1 MQYAGEASC
10 ASCHKN
16 IYDSFLTTGHHL
28 TSQNAD
34 SGVIKGSFEPGKNVY
49 AYNVNTY
56 VSMEKRDSGYF
67 QEEHQNGAASTAERF
82 DIIIGSG
89 IRGQTYLTWKNHNL
103 FQLPVSYLSSI
114 HQWVNSPGADNSILL
129 NRAIKSR
136 CLECHSTYA
145 NKIATDFNGQEE
157 FASNQLIYGI
167 TCEKCH
173 GPGAKHVE
181 YQTQHPQETT
191 AKYIVNPRTFTR
203 QQSLALC
210 RLCHGGRMNPFKPA
224 FSFSAGNKIQDY
236 FIINDMVNNARLDVH
251 GNQYGLLS
259 ESKCF
264 KNSAT
269 LTCISCHN
277 THDSERGN
285 VALFSQRCMTCHNK
299 EHNTFC
305 KIDTKLIGPAR
316 TAFLSANCI
325 DCHMPDQASKIIT
338 MQTADSTKMKAA
350 LLRSHFITV
359 YPDATKRYLAEKL
372 PVVGVK

>member
-1 MQYAGEASC
+1 MRTSSIVLLLIFCCFFILVQCINRGRNHEETTPLSSQFTQYAGEASC

-56 VSMEKRDSGYF
+56 VAMEKRDSGYF
-67 QEEHQNGAASTAERF
+67 QAEYQNGAESTAGRF

-114 HQWVNSPGADNSILL
+114 HQWVNSPGANNSILV

-157 FASNQLIYGI
+157 FARNQVIYGI

-181 YQTQHPQETT
+181 YQTQHPKETT
-191 AKYIVNPRTFTR
+191 AKYIVNPGTFTR
-203 QQSLALC
+203 QQSHALC
-210 RLCHGGRMNPFKPA
+210 RL
-224 FSFSAGNKIQDY
+224 
-236 FIINDMVNNARLDVH
+236 
-251 GNQYGLLS
+251 
-259 ESKCF
+259 
-264 KNSAT
+264 
-269 LTCISCHN
+269 
-277 THDSERGN
+277 
-285 VALFSQRCMTCHNK
+285 
-299 EHNTFC
+299 
-305 KIDTKLIGPAR
+305 
-316 TAFLSANCI
+316 
-325 DCHMPDQASKIIT
+325 
-338 MQTADSTKMKAA
+338 
-350 LLRSHFITV
+350 
-359 YPDATKRYLAEKL
+359 
-372 PVVGVK
+372 